1 MSVAFVCLYSFI
13 CDSPYLQT
21 GKINLF
27 TVRHEPGRLFHAMQE
42 HRGPVSALSL
52 QHDERGFFSAGWDGQ
67 AIVGHTFTERSI
79 ALRAQFYASNGTSTR
94 AK

>member
-1 MSVAFVCLYSFI
+1 MSVAFVCLYPFI
-13 CDSPYLQT
+13 CDSPHFQT

-67 AIVGHTFTERSI
+67 AIVGHKFTEGSL
-79 ALRAQFYASNGTSTR
+79 ASRAHSYASNGTSTQAR
-94 AK
+94 

>member
-1 MSVAFVCLYSFI
+1 
-13 CDSPYLQT
+13 
-21 GKINLF
+21 
-27 TVRHEPGRLFHAMQE
+27 MQE

-67 AIVGHTFTERSI
+67 AIVSYTFTDGSSG
-79 ALRAQFYASNGTSTR
+79 LQVSCASNGTLTQ